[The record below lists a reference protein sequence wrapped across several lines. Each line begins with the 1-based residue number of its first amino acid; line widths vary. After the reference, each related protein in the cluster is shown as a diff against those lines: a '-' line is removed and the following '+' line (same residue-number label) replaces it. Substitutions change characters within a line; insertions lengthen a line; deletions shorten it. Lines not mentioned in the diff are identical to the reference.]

1 MIFGIGIDLVEV
13 SRFKKWIKDKNLI
26 LRYFNE
32 KEMSEK
38 NISETDPENLSD
50 RQLSAMCQ
58 HYAVRF
64 AAKEAFSKALGTGL
78 SGFDLRDVYVLKE
91 ESGKPYIKLGESA
104 RKIFDEKCP
113 GAKIFLSL
121 SHEKDY
127 AIADVIIE
135 S

>member
-1 MIFGIGIDLVEV
+1 MIFGIGVDLVEV
-13 SRFKKWIKDKNLI
+13 SRFRKWIEEENLI

-32 KEMSEK
+32 KEMSDK
-38 NISETDPENLSD
+38 DVSD
-50 RQLSAMCQ
+50 LTERQISAMSQ

-91 ESGKPYIKLGESA
+91 ESGKPYIALGKSA
-104 RKIFDEKCP
+104 KKVFDEKCP
-113 GAKIFLSL
+113 GGKIFLSL

-127 AIADVIIE
+127 AIANVIIE

>member
-13 SRFKKWIKDKNLI
+13 SRFKKWIKDEQLI
-26 LRYFNE
+26 TRYFNE

-38 NISETDPENLSD
+38 NLSELTERQISAL
-50 RQLSAMCQ
+50 CQ

-91 ESGKPYIKLGESA
+91 ESGKPYIALGESA
-104 RKIFDEKCP
+104 KKVFDEKCP
-113 GAKIFLSL
+113 GSKIFLSL

-127 AIADVIIE
+127 AIANVIIE

>member
-13 SRFKKWIKDKNLI
+13 SRFRKWLEDDSLI
-26 LRYFNE
+26 SRYFNE
-32 KEMSEK
+32 KE
-38 NISETDPENLSD
+38 ISDKPENLTD
-50 RQLSAMCQ
+50 RQLSSLCQ

-78 SGFDLRDVYVLKE
+78 SGFDLKDVYVLNE
-91 ESGKPYIKLGESA
+91 ESGKPYIALGESA
-104 RKIFDEKCP
+104 KKVFDEKCP
-113 GAKIFLSL
+113 GARIFLSL

-127 AIADVIIE
+127 AIANVIIE